1 MISRFPI
8 FLLVLFSTSVF
19 PWLLLIFKSEQQLIN
34 LQPVSLE
41 QEDHIFVRDTG
52 QSFENSDEYLS
63 HISETG
69 GSVSQAELDITNA
82 VKEWEVKT
90 NTRAKARQPL
100 IIRKANVANEPL
112 YPHFKGGAAL
122 AGKRVYQAQGC
133 FHCHT
138 QQVRQKDFG
147 VDIARGWGNRRSV
160 ARDYIY
166 DDPVLLG
173 RTRIGPD
180 LANIGLRVDATKL
193 LKHLYSPPHGSN
205 MPSYAHLYKKQE
217 VRGAGSGQA
226 LHFEKDEFRAP
237 DEGWEVV
244 PKTSALDLVAYLLS
258 LRQDYELPEAMNYP
272 VEEEKQH
279 GDKHAKDEHL
289 GDKASKVDPKLF
301 AKGKKI
307 YNRIPGCIQCHQST
321 GLGLLG
327 LKPPQ
332 AYPPLAGSDWINHPD
347 DVLVR
352 VILHG
357 ITGSIKVNNIEYN
370 FPGGMNPAIYSI
382 PKKLSDAEIAA
393 VITYIRNE
401 WGNQGPVVTEDT
413 VKRIRAEVGERTTQW
428 TADELAPYLK

>member
-1 MISRFPI
+1 
-8 FLLVLFSTSVF
+8 
-19 PWLLLIFKSEQQLIN
+19 
-34 LQPVSLE
+34 
-41 QEDHIFVRDTG
+41 
-52 QSFENSDEYLS
+52 
-63 HISETG
+63 
-69 GSVSQAELDITNA
+69 
-82 VKEWEVKT
+82 
-90 NTRAKARQPL
+90 
-100 IIRKANVANEPL
+100 
-112 YPHFKGGAAL
+112 
-122 AGKRVYQAQGC
+122 
-133 FHCHT
+133 
-138 QQVRQKDFG
+138 
-147 VDIARGWGNRRSV
+147 
-160 ARDYIY
+160 
-166 DDPVLLG
+166 
-173 RTRIGPD
+173 
-180 LANIGLRVDATKL
+180 
-193 LKHLYSPPHGSN
+193 
-205 MPSYAHLYKKQE
+205 
-217 VRGAGSGQA
+217 
-226 LHFEKDEFRAP
+226 
-237 DEGWEVV
+237 
-244 PKTSALDLVAYLLS
+244 LDLVAYLLS
-258 LRQDYELPEAMNYP
+258 LKQDYELPEAMNYP

-279 GDKHAKDEHL
+279 DDKHAKDEHL

-321 GLGLLG
+321 GLGLPG

-401 WGNQGPVVTEDT
+401 WGNQGPAVTEDT

>member
-1 MISRFPI
+1 MISRFPV
-8 FLLVLFSTSVF
+8 FLLVLFSTAVF

-41 QEDHIFVRDTG
+41 QEDHIVVRDTG
-52 QSFENSDEYLS
+52 KSFETPEEYIA

-69 GSVSQAELDITNA
+69 GSISQAKKDINNA
-82 VKEWEVKT
+82 IKEWEVKT

-100 IIRKANVANEPL
+100 LRRKANVVSEPL

-147 VDIARGWGNRRSV
+147 VDIARGWGKRRSV

-166 DDPVLLG
+166 DEPVLLG

-180 LANIGLRVDATKL
+180 LANIGMRVDSTTL

-205 MPSYAHLYKKQE
+205 MPSYSYFFKKQE
-217 VRGAGSGQA
+217 IRGSGSKQA
-226 LHFEKDEFRAP
+226 LHFDESEFRAP
-237 DEGWEVV
+237 KEGWEIV
-244 PKTSALDLVAYLLS
+244 PKASALDLVAYLLS
-258 LRQDYELPEAMNYP
+258 LKQDYELPEATNYP
-272 VEEEKQH
+272 VDEDQH
-279 GDKHAKDEHL
+279 HVDEHAKGEHTEN
-289 GDKASKVDPKLF
+289 KAPNVDPKLF

-307 YNRIPGCIQCHQST
+307 YNRLPGCVQCHQST
-321 GLGLLG
+321 GLGLPG
-327 LKPPQ
+327 LKPPA
-332 AYPPLAGSDWINHPD
+332 AYPPLADSDWINKSD

-352 VILHG
+352 IILNG
-357 ITGSIKVNNIEYN
+357 ITGSIKVNNIDYN
-370 FPGGMNPAIYSI
+370 FPGGMLPAIYSI
-382 PKKLSDAEIAA
+382 PKKLSDIEIAA

-428 TADELAPYLK
+428 TAEELGTYLK

>member
-8 FLLVLFSTSVF
+8 FLLVLFSTAVF
-19 PWLLLIFKSEQQLIN
+19 PWLLLIFKSEQQLIH

-41 QEDHIFVRDTG
+41 QEDHIFVRKTG
-52 QSFENSDEYLS
+52 ESFETPEQYIA

-69 GSVSQAELDITNA
+69 GLVSKAQEDIENA
-82 VKEWEVKT
+82 VKEWESKV
-90 NTRAKARQPL
+90 NTRTKANQPL
-100 IIRKANVANEPL
+100 IIRKSNVASEQL

-166 DDPVLLG
+166 DEPVLLG

-180 LANIGLRVDATKL
+180 LANIGLRVDATTL

-217 VRGAGSGQA
+217 VRGTGSAQA

-237 DEGWEVV
+237 NQGWEVV

-258 LRQDYELPEAMNYP
+258 LKQDYELPEAMNYP

-279 GDKHAKDEHL
+279 DDKHAKDEHL

-321 GLGLLG
+321 GLGLPA

-352 VILHG
+352 IILNG
-357 ITGSIKVNNIEYN
+357 ITGSTKVNNIEYN

-401 WGNQGPVVTEDT
+401 WGNQGPAVTEDT